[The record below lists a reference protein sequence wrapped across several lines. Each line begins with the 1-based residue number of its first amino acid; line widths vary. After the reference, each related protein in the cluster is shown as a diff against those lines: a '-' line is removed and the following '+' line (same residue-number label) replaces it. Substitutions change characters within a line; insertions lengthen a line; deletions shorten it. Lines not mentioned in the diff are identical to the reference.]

1 MPVKTHKYSNKD
13 ITIIWKP
20 DVCIHS
26 KICWHGLR
34 DVFDPVRRPWILPD
48 AADTATIMA
57 QIDKCPSG
65 ALSYIKN
72 TELPAEAIK
81 KKEENRI
88 PSANIIECLPNGP
101 LLVRGDV
108 LVKKSDGSEEI
119 KTGTIALCRCGASA
133 NKPYCDGSHKTVGF
147 QG

>member
-1 MPVKTHKYSNKD
+1 MPIKTHKYSNKD

-34 DVFDPVRRPWILPD
+34 DVFDPAKKPWILPD

-72 TELPAEAIK
+72 
-81 KKEENRI
+81 I
-88 PSANIIECLPNGP
+88 PDQTATATSTAASPANIIECLPNGP
-101 LLVRGDV
+101 LLVKGEV
-108 LVKKSDGSEEI
+108 IVKKSDGTEEI
-119 KTGTIALCRCGASA
+119 KSGVVALCRCGGSK
-133 NKPYCDGSHKTVGF
+133 NKPYCDGGHRTNGFVG
-147 QG
+147 

>member
-1 MPVKTHKYSNKD
+1 MPFKTHKYSNKD

-34 DVFDPVRRPWILPD
+34 EVFDPARRPWIMPD
-48 AADTATIMA
+48 AADSATIMA

-72 TELPAEAIK
+72 TPG
-81 KKEENRI
+81 EE
-88 PSANIIECLPNGP
+88 PPTTEQ
-101 LLVRGDV
+101 
-108 LVKKSDGSEEI
+108 SEN
-119 KTGTIALCRCGASA
+119 S
-133 NKPYCDGSHKTVGF
+133 
-147 QG
+147 

>member
-1 MPVKTHKYSNKD
+1 MPIKTHKYSNKD

-26 KICWHGLR
+26 KLCWRGLR
-34 DVFDPVRRPWILPD
+34 EVFDPAKKPWILPD

-72 TELPAEAIK
+72 VPEEITVAPAMADV
-81 KKEENRI
+81 
-88 PSANIIECLPNGP
+88 PANIIECLPNGP
-101 LLVRGDV
+101 LLVKGEII
-108 LVKKSDGSEEI
+108 VKKPDGTEEA
-119 KTGTIALCRCGASA
+119 KSGVVALCRCGGSK
-133 NKPYCDGSHKTVGF
+133 NKPYCDGGHRTNGFVG
-147 QG
+147 